1 MKVKVSCKDY
11 DDAIKFRFMS
21 CAPDRAG
28 PGGTSSSKL
37 ASFARAA
44 ALGLVSL
51 LIVPFTDY
59 CTISD
64 YNKQTSISMV

>member
-1 MKVKVSCKDY
+1 MWVAPLSFHYYFNESKSSCKDY

-37 ASFARAA
+37 ASFASA
-44 ALGLVSL
+44 ALLFKL
-51 LIVPFTDY
+51 LFF
-59 CTISD
+59 S
-64 YNKQTSISMV
+64 